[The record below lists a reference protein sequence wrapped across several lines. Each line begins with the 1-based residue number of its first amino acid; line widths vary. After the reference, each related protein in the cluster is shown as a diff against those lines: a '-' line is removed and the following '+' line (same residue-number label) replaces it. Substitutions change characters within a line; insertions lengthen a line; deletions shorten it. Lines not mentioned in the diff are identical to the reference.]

1 MELGILHITDIHFKE
16 GDNFNNKVDSLV
28 KICNINFC
36 NCKNIF
42 IIVTGDVAN
51 TGSFKE
57 YELAFDFFE
66 NIKQGLNSKNSVEFM
81 FVPGNHDC
89 DFSKDTFV
97 RKTCLEHISYE
108 NLGDDNSIIDKGVEI
123 QKDFFDFIDL
133 FDLKYDDSKLFC
145 CKEVNMGEK
154 KISFIGLNSAW
165 MSSIHERPGNLFFP
179 LDVIKKRCDSLLGDI
194 NIFFYHH
201 PLAWLTPNSS
211 TNNRTEC
218 QNYLNRVAQIQL
230 VGHEH
235 ESLLQGVDNFE
246 GNLSAVQYGA
256 VFSSSQKF
264 SGFSTLLL
272 NTDSNSLQT
281 RKYNWDRGI
290 YCQEAPEI
298 DINICNYK
306 SRTLNFKES
315 FENELLSLDIPMSKE
330 NDDIKLPDIF
340 VYPDLEKHDIAAEN
354 IIKDFS
360 PLDLT
365 NSKCPDRIILLQGEA
380 QVGKTSLLKMLLWRS
395 YCKGKTGVLLKGH
408 ELKISW
414 EKLIKDKLRDQ
425 YIEENAYDLLVSM
438 DLKDKILFIDDF
450 QNNKLNAKS
459 TNELFSCFKNVF
471 DKIILCSDDSIRYTP
486 YGLKDL
492 SWFVIKQFGHQKTN
506 ELIKKYYSLNARSA
520 LNDKQEFLDQ
530 IRSTFDRV
538 RQVLG
543 NKIIPSCPIFIIS
556 IIGSLEYMAFDLSNT
571 SFGHCYQ
578 NLIHM
583 ALRNAKINPD
593 DIDTYMNF
601 LKHLSFYFYKKDVVA
616 ISEEELNMFYMEYC
630 ADFKI
635 TTFEKIKHNLLS
647 SRLVLLDSD
656 NKFRFGY
663 KYVYYFL
670 VAKYIADRLNYEE
683 GKKIVQDLFLKLHL
697 EDCANILVLISHHSD
712 DISFLEEAQLASL
725 GAFETQQPVTLRKE
739 NDYYKKIQELAG
751 KVSATIIAEEKADP
765 IKEREKALCK
775 ADKLEAKVS
784 NIPQEVNDVTIPFLR
799 AFRSIDI
806 VGQIVKNRK
815 GSLTKSKIKDMV
827 ADIYAAAFR
836 TIAHFGNVLDD
847 TKEVLVESMKEKI
860 CSNDDSEKIK
870 KKINIAFQML
880 ALQACLNVFSKL
892 IYSIG
897 LKDFQDIYNDVA
909 LKMDSPAAKIVSFS
923 INSYYNKISID
934 SLKKLVNE
942 LKGNEVALMILRARV
957 KSYIYN
963 NYIDYR
969 ERQQL
974 AEILNMKIQPSISS
988 SKQIT

>member
-1 MELGILHITDIHFKE
+1 MNLGILHLTDIHFKN
-16 GDNFNNKVDSLV
+16 GDNFDDKIDSLI
-28 KICNINFC
+28 KICNLNFC
-36 NCKNIF
+36 NCENIF
-42 IIVTGDVAN
+42 IIVTGDIAY
-51 TGSFKE
+51 TGNFKE

-66 NIKQGLNSKNSVEFM
+66 NIKQAINSKNSVEIM

-89 DFSKDTFV
+89 DFEKDSSARRMFL
-97 RKTCLEHISYE
+97 KHISYE
-108 NLGDDNSIIDKGVEI
+108 NLGDDNSIIDKCVEI

-145 CKEVNMGEK
+145 CKKVNMGEK

-165 MSSIHERPGNLFFP
+165 MSSIHEIPGNLFFP

-201 PLAWLTPNSS
+201 PLAWLTPNSN

-281 RKYNWDRGI
+281 RKYNWNGSI
-290 YCQEAPEI
+290 YCQESPEI
-298 DINICNYK
+298 DIKICNYE
-306 SRTLNFKES
+306 SRILNFKEA
-315 FENELLSLDIPMSKE
+315 FEEELLALNIPIFNETNGARLS
-330 NDDIKLPDIF
+330 DIF
-340 VYPDLEKHDIAAEN
+340 VYPDLEKHDITAAN

-360 PLDLT
+360 PLDII
-365 NSKCPDRIILLQGEA
+365 NSKCPDRIILLQGES
-380 QVGKTSLLKMLLWRS
+380 QVGKTSLLKILLWRS
-395 YCKGKTGVLLKGH
+395 YCEGKTGVLLKGH
-408 ELKISW
+408 ELKRPM
-414 EKLIKDKLRDQ
+414 EKLIKDKVSYQ
-425 YIEENAYDLLVSM
+425 YKEEDAYDTLVSM

-450 QNNKLNAKS
+450 QNSNLNAKS
-459 TNELFSCFKNVF
+459 MNELFSYFKGIF
-471 DKIILCSDDSIRYTP
+471 DKIILCSNDSIRYNT
-486 YGLKDL
+486 YGLNDL
-492 SWFVIKQFGHQKTN
+492 SWFVIKPFGYYKTD
-506 ELIKKYYSLNARSA
+506 ELIKKYYLLSTRDAS
-520 LNDKQEFLDQ
+520 NDKQDFLDQ
-530 IRSTFDRV
+530 VRSTFDRV

-556 IIGSLEYMAFDLSNT
+556 IVGSLEHMAFDLSNT
-571 SFGHCYQ
+571 SFGYCYQ
-578 NLIHM
+578 SLIYM
-583 ALRNAKINPD
+583 ALRNARISND
-593 DIDTYMNF
+593 DIDMYMNF
-601 LKHLSFYFYKKDVVA
+601 LRHLSFYFYNENAVA
-616 ISEEELNMFYMEYC
+616 ISEEELNMFYMKYC

-635 TTFEKIKHNLLS
+635 SALENIKHNLLN
-647 SRLVLLDSD
+647 SRLVLLDSE

-670 VAKYIADRLNYEE
+670 VAKYIADRLNCED
-683 GKKIVQDLFLKLHL
+683 GKTLVQNLFLKLHL

-725 GAFETQQPVTLRKE
+725 GAFETQQPVTLKKE
-739 NDYYKKIQELAG
+739 NDYYRKIQELAG
-751 KVSATIIAEEKADP
+751 EVSATIIAEEKTDP
-765 IKEREKALCK
+765 IKERENALCK
-775 ADKLEAKVS
+775 ADKIEEKMS

-815 GSLTKSKIKDMV
+815 GSLTKSRIKEMI

-860 CSNDDSEKIK
+860 GSKDDSEKIK

-897 LKDFQDIYNDVA
+897 LKDFQEIYNEVA
-909 LKMDSPAAKIVSFS
+909 VEMDSPAAKIVSFS

-934 SLKKLVNE
+934 SLKKLANE

-957 KSYIYN
+957 KSYIYY
-963 NYIDYR
+963 NYIEYR

-974 AEILNMKIQPSISS
+974 AEILDMKIQPSISS
-988 SKQIT
+988 GKK